1 MPDVT
6 LREVLP
12 GDLPAFFAHQ
22 LDPEAVRMAAFTA
35 EDPSDQDA
43 FMARW
48 AKIMADES
56 MVKRTVL
63 HDGDVAG
70 HIVRFERSGDPEI
83 TYWIDRALWGRGI
96 ATAALTQFLAEV
108 RERPLYARAA
118 KDNLASL
125 RVLEKCGFVVSG
137 TDRGFASARGEEIEE
152 AIFELRTLAS
162 LSLSP

>member
-12 GDLPAFFAHQ
+12 SDLPAFFSHQ
-22 LDPEAVRMAAFTA
+22 LDPDAVHMAAFTA
-35 EDPSDQDA
+35 EDPSDHDA

-63 HDGDVAG
+63 YDGEVAG
-70 HIVRFERSGDPEI
+70 HIVRFERSGDPEV
-83 TYWIDRALWGRGI
+83 TYWIDRALWGRGV
-96 ATAALTQFLAEV
+96 ATAALTRFLAEV

-125 RVLEKCGFVVSG
+125 RVLQKCGFKVSG
-137 TDRGFASARGEEIEE
+137 TSRWFASARGEKIEE
-152 AIFELRTLAS
+152 ALLELRTPAS
-162 LSLSP
+162 LSLSQ

>member
-12 GDLPAFFAHQ
+12 GDLPAFFADQ
-22 LDPEAVRMAAFTA
+22 LDPEAARMAAFTA

-63 HDGDVAG
+63 YDGDVAG

-96 ATAALTQFLAEV
+96 ATAALTQFLGEV

-125 RVLEKCGFVVSG
+125 RVLETCGFVVSG

-152 AIFELRTLAS
+152 AILELRAPAS
-162 LSLSP
+162 LS